1 METRLSDLA
10 FRLWVARRGSDK
22 SATARR
28 IDVERAQGD
37 LKRVLRAGWSPRY
50 RVQREEL
57 NRRQKRAASNGVDLF
72 NKVKVFTLT
81 AYLKKW

>member
-10 FRLWVARRGSDK
+10 LRLWVARRCGDK

-28 IDVERAQGD
+28 IDVERARAD
-37 LKRVLRAGWSPRY
+37 LKRVLRAGWCPRY

-57 NRRQKRAASNGVDLF
+57 NRRQKRAASDGVQLF
-72 NKVKVFTLT
+72 YKADIFSIPTFV
-81 AYLKKW
+81 KKW